1 MDAVKTLIEFKI
13 GLGDCTV
20 PLCIGVNV
28 VGRAKLNLEESMVC
42 RNMNSEIN
50 KVFCALKLLMLI
62 TKDLRI
68 EKIKSI
74 LVLGRLPPLFLLSF
88 LNPPQKVTLIFFHY
102 FWYLD
107 INF

>member
-1 MDAVKTLIEFKI
+1 
-13 GLGDCTV
+13 
-20 PLCIGVNV
+20 
-28 VGRAKLNLEESMVC
+28 MVC

-74 LVLGRLPPLFLLSF
+74 LVCLS
-88 LNPPQKVTLIFFHY
+88 LEIIALIIMTDPSTRY
-102 FWYLD
+102 
-107 INF
+107 N